1 MINPREGGDWVARGS
16 SHRDNRMLSRGNAA
30 LATRRLSETSSETC
44 FSTRRLSK
52 SRKRVPRSQTPANGG
67 GSSRTRILSRG
78 LPLFEEGSSLS
89 VSALRGHPSSLV
101 ETCFSTRR
109 LSETGSALSD
119 PREWGGRGGGGG
131 GSRHTRMLSRGFVY
145 LTRSWCGGY
154 VITVPSR
161 GSRHDKVSGGWR

>member
-1 MINPREGGDWVARGS
+1 MTTGCSAGGMPRLPRGGSPKQVRRHVSPRGGSPNLGNKFRALRPQRRGRRES
-16 SHRDNRMLSRGNAA
+16 SH
-30 LATRRLSETSSETC
+30 
-44 FSTRRLSK
+44 
-52 SRKRVPRSQTPANGG
+52 
-67 GSSRTRILSRG
+67 TRILSRG
-78 LPLFEEGSSLS
+78 LPLFEEGSSQS

-119 PREWGGRGGGGG
+119 PREWGGGGR
-131 GSRHTRMLSRGFVY
+131 GSRHTRMLSSGFVY